1 MNYNVKRDGTQMRC
15 EGVEWTQYQPN
26 MVKSLEYASGEKFI
40 KKNKQLYKYTNIN
53 SYGREKCCASI
64 RKGDQYC

>member
-1 MNYNVKRDGTQMRC
+1 MDSITTDYGLI
-15 EGVEWTQYQPN
+15 
-26 MVKSLEYASGEKFI
+26 KSLEYVSGEKFI
-40 KKNKQLYKYTNIN
+40 KKNKQIYKYTNIN